1 GGPSEGSSETGS
13 DAKTQGHRSAK
24 KPLRLRISCGFAK
37 EFERANKARARR
49 KPSWDEKSRY
59 GFLFART
66 SIANRPRRLTSGGM
80 LARWHIHIVFQGDP
94 VEIGNQGFDA
104 QVPAAGIGNWHV
116 SDVPVAVGA

>member
-1 GGPSEGSSETGS
+1 MRDDLGLLWIFFKDGQKEPRQSHGATQRIGGPSEGSSETGS

-80 LARWHIHIVFQGDP
+80 LARWHIHIV
-94 VEIGNQGFDA
+94 
-104 QVPAAGIGNWHV
+104 
-116 SDVPVAVGA
+116 